1 MPTIK
6 TINSTGYSGTFEQT
20 SGTKKVSGTFSCD
33 ADKAIK
39 SFSGKIEDTNDNN
52 AIIFQFTDYFNDST
66 QTTASIN
73 LMKTVLDTVIQEL
86 NT

>member
-6 TINSTGYSGTFEQT
+6 TISSTGYSGTFEQV

-33 ADKAIK
+33 GNKAIK
-39 SFSGKIEDTNDNN
+39 AFSGKIEDTSNDN
-52 AIIFQFTDYFNDST
+52 AVVFSFSDYFNDST

-73 LMKTVLDTVIQEL
+73 LMKTVLDSLITEL
-86 NT
+86 NA